1 MREDKLWARG
11 SHALDWDGNLGGA
24 DEGITYVPLR
34 SGEGRRR
41 RVFAVQR
48 VSEDG
53 WDWMV
58 EEWCCKVRAGR
69 TNDGRWAMLVA

>member
-48 VSEDG
+48 VSED
-53 WDWMV
+53 D
-58 EEWCCKVRAGR
+58 
-69 TNDGRWAMLVA
+69 